1 MGVPKEPEKALLFV
15 ATLYSNVEYFYK
27 AKELLKDQFGE
38 ILFESPQLLWN
49 HTEYYREELGW
60 PIQRRFLCFKLIIDP
75 SMINDI
81 KLYTNTLEER
91 LSIDGKR
98 QINLDPGYVTPSKV
112 VLATTKNYA
121 HRLYLGKGIYAEVT
135 LYYRKGSFRPHE
147 FTYRDYQSPEYIEI
161 FKRMRQYLMETAL
174 G

>member
-1 MGVPKEPEKALLFV
+1 MGTPKEPEKALLFV
-15 ATLYSNVEYFYK
+15 ATLYNNVEYFYK
-27 AKELLKDQFGE
+27 AKELLKEQFGE
-38 ILFESPQLLWN
+38 ILFESPQWLWN

-75 SMINDI
+75 SRIIDI
-81 KLYTNTLEER
+81 KLYTNTLEEW
-91 LSIDGKR
+91 LSHDGKR

-121 HRLYLGKGIYAEVT
+121 HRIYLGKGIYAEVT

-147 FTYRDYQSPEYIEI
+147 FTYRDYQNPEYIEI
-161 FKRMRQYLMETAL
+161 FERMRRFLMETTL
-174 G
+174 R